1 MPASTPRTA
10 PIMATLLLAGLAFA
24 LAQTVVAPAL
34 PAIARGYD
42 TSLNSATW
50 VLTGFLLSASVA
62 TPIVGKLGDLYGKG
76 RVLAL
81 VLLTFAAGSV
91 VCGLAQS
98 IGVVISGR
106 VLQGVGAG
114 VFPLAFGIIRDT
126 FPRERVGLGIGVLS
140 AMFGIGGGIG
150 LPLSGLIVDNI
161 DPSWL
166 FWIGLVAL
174 PAALAAHRMIPA
186 PVQRRRAHID
196 WAGAAVLSGA
206 LACLLLGVTN
216 ANTWGW
222 GSAGVLGLLGGGLAL
237 GTAWLAL
244 ERRVAEPL
252 IDLRVLRSRAV
263 AATNL
268 VATLVGFAMF
278 SSFLLIPQ
286 FAQTP
291 AGAGYG
297 FDSSVT
303 EAGLIMLPSA
313 LVMLLAGPFAGWMGS
328 RIGFRSILVTGAASA
343 ALAFAFLAVAH
354 GEVWEFVL
362 AGALIGVGIA
372 FAFSSMAN
380 LVVESVPQED
390 VGIATGI
397 NTIARTIGGAAGA
410 AAVTTVL
417 TAHLVPGTSVPVES
431 GYTTAFVIAAA
442 VGVLAL
448 LTALALPRPPRPER
462 EPAAE
467 PALA

>member
-10 PIMATLLLAGLAFA
+10 PIMATLLLAA
-24 LAQTVVAPAL
+24 LAYALTQTVVAPAL

-42 TSLNSATW
+42 TDLTAASW

-81 VLLTFAAGSV
+81 VLLIFAVGSV

-106 VLQGVGAG
+106 LLQGVGGG

-126 FPRERVGLGIGVLS
+126 FPREKVGVGIGVLS

-150 LPLSGLIVDNI
+150 LPLSGLIVDNV
-161 DPSWL
+161 DLSWL
-166 FWIGLVAL
+166 FWMGLIAL
-174 PAALAAHRMIPA
+174 PAAVVVHRMIPA
-186 PVQRRRAHID
+186 PAQRRSARID

-206 LACLLLGVTN
+206 LVCLLLGVTN

-222 GSAGVLGLLGGGLAL
+222 GSAGVLGLLAGGLAL
-237 GTAWLAL
+237 GAGWVAL
-244 ERRVAEPL
+244 ERRVPEPL
-252 IDLRVLRSRAV
+252 VDLRVLRSRPV

-268 VATLVGFAMF
+268 AAVLVGFAMF

-291 AGAGYG
+291 AQAGYG
-297 FDSSVT
+297 FGSSVT

-313 LVMLLAGPFAGWMGS
+313 LVMLVAGPFAGWMGS
-328 RIGFRSILVTGAASA
+328 RIGFRAILAAGAASA

-362 AGALIGVGIA
+362 AGALIGVGIS

-380 LVVESVPQED
+380 LVVESVPQGD

-397 NTIARTIGGAAGA
+397 NTVARTIGGGAGA
-410 AAVTTVL
+410 AVVTTVL
-417 TAHLVPGTSVPVES
+417 TAEVLPGTIVPVES

-448 LTALALPRPPRPER
+448 LAALAVPRVPRPER
-462 EPAAE
+462 EPAVE
-467 PALA
+467 PVLA

>member
-42 TSLNSATW
+42 TTLGTATW
-50 VLTGFLLSASVA
+50 VLTGFLLTASVA

-81 VLLTFAAGSV
+81 VLVTFAVGSV
-91 VCGLAQS
+91 ICGLAQS

-106 VLQGVGAG
+106 LLQGVGGG

-150 LPLSGLIVDNI
+150 LPLSGIIVDNT
-161 DPSWL
+161 DLSWL
-166 FWIGLVAL
+166 FWMGLVAL
-174 PAALAAHRMIPA
+174 PAAVAVHRIIPPPA
-186 PVQRRRAHID
+186 RRRRARID
-196 WAGAAVLSGA
+196 WAGAAVLSAA
-206 LACLLLGVTN
+206 LVCLLLGVTN

-222 GSAGVLGLLGGGLAL
+222 DSVGVLGLLGGGLVL
-237 GTAWLAL
+237 GAGWAVL

-268 VATLVGFAMF
+268 AATLVGFAMF

-291 AGAGYG
+291 TQAGYG
-297 FDSSVT
+297 FGSSVT

-313 LVMLLAGPFAGWMGS
+313 LVMLVAGPFAGWMGS
-328 RIGFRSILVTGAASA
+328 RIGFRPILVAGAGCAT
-343 ALAFAFLAVAH
+343 LAFALLAVAH

-362 AGALIGVGIA
+362 AGALIGVGIS

-380 LVVESVPQED
+380 LVVESVPQDD

-410 AAVTTVL
+410 AAVSTVL
-417 TAHLVPGTSVPVES
+417 TARMLPGTIVPVES

-448 LTALALPRPPRPER
+448 LAALAVPRRPRPRH

>member
-10 PIMATLLLAGLAFA
+10 PIMATLLLAA
-24 LAQTVVAPAL
+24 LAYALTQTVVAPAL

-42 TSLNSATW
+42 TDLTAASW

-81 VLLTFAAGSV
+81 VLLIFAAGSV

-106 VLQGVGAG
+106 LLQGVGGG

-126 FPRERVGLGIGVLS
+126 FPREKVGVGIGVLS

-150 LPLSGLIVDNI
+150 LPLSGLIVDNV
-161 DPSWL
+161 DLSWL
-166 FWIGLVAL
+166 FWMGLIAL
-174 PAALAAHRMIPA
+174 PAAVVVHRMIPA
-186 PVQRRRAHID
+186 PAQRRSARID
-196 WAGAAVLSGA
+196 WAGAAVLSGT
-206 LACLLLGVTN
+206 LVCLLLGVTN

-222 GSAGVLGLLGGGLAL
+222 GSAGVLGLLAGGLAL
-237 GTAWLAL
+237 GAGWVAL
-244 ERRVAEPL
+244 ERRVPEPL
-252 IDLRVLRSRAV
+252 VDLRVLRSRPV

-268 VATLVGFAMF
+268 AAVLVGFAMF

-291 AGAGYG
+291 AQAGYG
-297 FDSSVT
+297 FGSSVT

-313 LVMLLAGPFAGWMGS
+313 LVMLIAGPFAGWMGS
-328 RIGFRSILVTGAASA
+328 RIGFRTILATGAGSA

-354 GEVWEFVL
+354 GQVWEFVL
-362 AGALIGVGIA
+362 AGALIGVGIS

-380 LVVESVPQED
+380 LVVESVPQGD

-397 NTIARTIGGAAGA
+397 NTIARTIGGGAGA
-410 AAVTTVL
+410 AVVTAVL
-417 TAHLVPGTSVPVES
+417 TAEVLPGTIVPVES

-448 LTALALPRPPRPER
+448 LAALAVPRVPRPEH

>member
-10 PIMATLLLAGLAFA
+10 PIMATLLLAGLVYA

-42 TSLNSATW
+42 TTLGTATW
-50 VLTGFLLSASVA
+50 VLTGFLVSASVA
-62 TPIVGKLGDLYGKG
+62 TPIVGKLGDLYGRG
-76 RVLAL
+76 RVLTL
-81 VLLTFAAGSV
+81 VLLTFAVGSV
-91 VCGLAQS
+91 ICGLAQS

-106 VLQGVGAG
+106 VLQGVGSG

-126 FPRERVGLGIGVLS
+126 FPRERVGVGIGVLS

-150 LPLSGLIVDNI
+150 LPLAGVIVDNA
-161 DPSWL
+161 DLSWL
-166 FWIGLVAL
+166 FWIGLMAV
-174 PAALAAHRMIPA
+174 PAAVAAHRMIPVA
-186 PVQRRRAHID
+186 AQRRPARID

-206 LACLLLGVTN
+206 LVCLLLGVAN
-216 ANTWGW
+216 AGAWGW
-222 GSAGVLGLLGGGLAL
+222 DSVRVLALLVGGLAL
-237 GTAWLAL
+237 GAGWVAL

-252 IDLRVLRSRAV
+252 IDLRVLRSRPV

-268 VATLVGFAMF
+268 AATLVGFAMF

-291 AGAGYG
+291 TQAGYG
-297 FDSSVT
+297 FGSSVT
-303 EAGLIMLPSA
+303 QAGLIMLPSA
-313 LVMLLAGPFAGWMGS
+313 LVMLVAGPFAGWMGS
-328 RIGFRSILVTGAASA
+328 RIGFRAILATGAGCA

-354 GEVWEFVL
+354 KEVWEFVL
-362 AGALIGVGIA
+362 AGALIGVGIS

-380 LVVESVPQED
+380 LVVESVPQGD

-410 AAVTTVL
+410 AAVTAVL
-417 TAHLVPGTSVPVES
+417 TARMVPGTMVPVES

-448 LTALALPRPPRPER
+448 LAALAVPRRPRAQH

>member
-42 TSLNSATW
+42 TTLGTATW
-50 VLTGFLLSASVA
+50 VLTGFLLTASVA

-81 VLLTFAAGSV
+81 VLVTFAVGSV
-91 VCGLAQS
+91 ICGLAQS
-98 IGVVISGR
+98 IGMVISGR
-106 VLQGVGAG
+106 LLQGVGGG

-150 LPLSGLIVDNI
+150 LPLSGLIVDNT
-161 DPSWL
+161 DLSWL

-174 PAALAAHRMIPA
+174 PAAVAVHRMIPPPA
-186 PVQRRRAHID
+186 RRRRARID

-206 LACLLLGVTN
+206 LVCLLLGVTN
-216 ANTWGW
+216 ANTLGW
-222 GSAGVLGLLGGGLAL
+222 DSAGVLGLLGGGLAL
-237 GTAWLAL
+237 GAGWVVL

-268 VATLVGFAMF
+268 AATLVGFAMF

-291 AGAGYG
+291 TQAGYG
-297 FDSSVT
+297 FGSSVT

-313 LVMLLAGPFAGWMGS
+313 LVMLVAGPFAGWMGS
-328 RIGFRSILVTGAASA
+328 RIGFRPILVAGAGCAT
-343 ALAFAFLAVAH
+343 LAFAFLAVAH

-362 AGALIGVGIA
+362 AGALIGVGIS

-380 LVVESVPQED
+380 LVVESVPQDD

-410 AAVTTVL
+410 AVVSTVL
-417 TAHLVPGTSVPVES
+417 TARMLPGTIVPVES

-448 LTALALPRPPRPER
+448 LAALAVPRRPHPQR
-462 EPAAE
+462 EAAAE